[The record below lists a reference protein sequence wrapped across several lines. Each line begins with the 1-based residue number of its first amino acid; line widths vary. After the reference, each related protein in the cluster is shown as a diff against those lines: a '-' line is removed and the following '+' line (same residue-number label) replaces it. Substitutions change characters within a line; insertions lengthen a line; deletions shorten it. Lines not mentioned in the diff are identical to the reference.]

1 MKLISFLLLVLLI
14 GVGCANRYQ
23 ITLTNNNV
31 ITTKNKPKLN
41 EEGTAYHFIDVRGSA
56 WVLPVFKIKELAP
69 L

>member
-1 MKLISFLLLVLLI
+1 MKFLLPLLLVLLI